1 MNLKDRMSGDEA
13 QLKILVDRLNAASGD
28 HAQALLR
35 REEALGELIAQ
46 LAETRL
52 FLDDFLSGRSAH
64 ERAVL
69 LYKIRVEYPL
79 FSHLDALASLS
90 SEFVDWST
98 NDFSLT
104 PVSPR

>member
-1 MNLKDRMSGDEA
+1 MNLKDRLGGDEA
-13 QLKILVDRLNAASGD
+13 RLKVLVDRLSAATGTT
-28 HAQALLR
+28 APALVR
-35 REEALGELIAQ
+35 REEALSALVAQ

-90 SEFVDWST
+90 SEFVDWSA

-104 PVSPR
+104 PASPQ